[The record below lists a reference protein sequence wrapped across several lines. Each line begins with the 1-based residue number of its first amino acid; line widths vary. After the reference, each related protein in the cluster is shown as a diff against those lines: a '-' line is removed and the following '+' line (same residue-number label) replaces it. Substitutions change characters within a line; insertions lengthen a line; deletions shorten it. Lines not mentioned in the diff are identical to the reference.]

1 MKKVFYDHLVLIE
14 EVVMELDTHEL
25 DPNDREELI
34 RLADENLHHQV
45 LDLILKEL
53 PKTKHEFFLDHFQK
67 APEDEKLLH
76 YLRREIG
83 EEIEER
89 IKVEAAK
96 VKKEILA
103 EIKRTKKK

>member
-14 EVVMELDTHEL
+14 EIVMELDTHNI
-25 DPNDREELI
+25 DPDDREELI

-45 LDLILKEL
+45 LDLILREL
-53 PKTKHEFFLDHFQK
+53 PKAKHELFLNHFQE
-67 APEDEKLLH
+67 APDDEKLLA
-76 YLRREIG
+76 YLKREIN

-89 IKVEAAK
+89 IKVEAAR

-103 EIKRTKKK
+103 EIKRAKKK